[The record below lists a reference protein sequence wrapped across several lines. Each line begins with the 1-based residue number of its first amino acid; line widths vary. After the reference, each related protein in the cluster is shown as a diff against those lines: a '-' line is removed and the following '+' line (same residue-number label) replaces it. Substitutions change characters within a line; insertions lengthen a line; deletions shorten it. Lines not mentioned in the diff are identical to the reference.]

1 MKTIGFIG
9 GMSWESSIEYYR
21 ISNQVVREKLGGLHS
36 AKSLMISLDFAE
48 VEELQAAG
56 DWEAATRM
64 MVEAARQLEAGGAD
78 FVVICTNTM
87 HLMAQEVEDAVG
99 IPLLHIADA
108 AAVDIKESGLE
119 SVGLLGTQFTMEKDF
134 YRVRLA
140 EKHGLQVLIPDQAQR
155 EKVHMIIYDELVVG
169 EIRDESRD
177 IYLDVI
183 RQLEESGA
191 EGIILGCT
199 EIGLLVKQEDLA
211 LPVFDTAEIHA
222 RIAVEAALGDRKLA

>member
-36 AKSLMISLDFAE
+36 AKSLMVSLDFAE

-64 MVEAARQLEAGGAD
+64 MVSAARQLEAGGAD

-87 HLMAQEVEDAVG
+87 HLMAQDVEDAIG
-99 IPLLHIADA
+99 IPLLHIADT
-108 AAVDIKESGLE
+108 AAVEIKESGLDT
-119 SVGLLGTQFTMEKDF
+119 VGLLGTQFTMEKDF

-140 EKHGLQVLIPDQAQR
+140 QKHGLQVLIPDRAQR
-155 EKVHMIIYDELVVG
+155 EEVHRIIYDELVVG
-169 EIRDESRD
+169 EIRDDSRE

-183 RQLEESGA
+183 QQLEERGA
-191 EGIILGCT
+191 QGIILGCT

-211 LPVFDTAEIHA
+211 LTVFDTAEIQA
-222 RIAVEAALGDRKLA
+222 RIAVEVALGERKLD

>member
-1 MKTIGFIG
+1 MKTIGLLG

-21 ISNQVVREKLGGLHS
+21 ISNELVREKLGGLHS
-36 AKSLMISLDFAE
+36 AKSLMVSLDFAE

-64 MVEAARQLEAGGAD
+64 MVSAARQLEVGGAD

-87 HLMAQEVEDAVG
+87 HLMAQDVEEAIG
-99 IPLLHIADA
+99 ISLLHIADA
-108 AAVDIKESGLE
+108 TAVKIKESGLDT
-119 SVGLLGTQFTMEKDF
+119 VGLLGTQFTMEKEF

-140 EKHGLQVLIPDQAQR
+140 EKHGLQVLIPDRAQR
-155 EKVHMIIYDELVVG
+155 EDVHRTIYDELVVG
-169 EIRDESRD
+169 EIRDDSRE

-183 RQLEESGA
+183 RQLGERGA

-222 RIAVEAALGDRKLA
+222 RIAVEVALGERKLD